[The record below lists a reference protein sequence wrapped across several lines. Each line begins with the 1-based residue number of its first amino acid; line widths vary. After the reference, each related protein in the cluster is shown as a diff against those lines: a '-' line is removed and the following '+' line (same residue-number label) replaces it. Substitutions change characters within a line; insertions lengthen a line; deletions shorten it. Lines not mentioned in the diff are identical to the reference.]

1 MKSGSRIPRAF
12 RLLALF
18 CALAPALVSHGTE
31 FKPKMTVAA
40 FGLFGDQS
48 VFESEAKGAAQ
59 IVADRLGASPA
70 IVRANTRNR
79 EDATSDKVM
88 ATLQAAAMAIDVQ

>member
-12 RLLALF
+12 GLLALLCAF
-18 CALAPALVSHGTE
+18 ALAPVSQGAE
-31 FKPKMTVAA
+31 LKPKVTVAA
-40 FGLFGDQS
+40 FGLWSDQS